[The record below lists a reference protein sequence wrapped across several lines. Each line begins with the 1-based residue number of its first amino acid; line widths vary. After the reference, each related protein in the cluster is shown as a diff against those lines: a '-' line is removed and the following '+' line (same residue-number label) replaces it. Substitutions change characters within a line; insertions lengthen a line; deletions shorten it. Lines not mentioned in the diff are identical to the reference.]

1 MISHFLVEHVFL
13 VTVYTLER
21 EREREREGER
31 DIQNGNII
39 GILDKFYGPTIDA
52 Y

>member
-21 EREREREGER
+21 ERERERGRER
-31 DIQNGNII
+31 YPKWQYNWNI
-39 GILDKFYGPTIDA
+39 G
-52 Y
+52 